1 MRFIFTSIAVLLI
14 SFSSLAQK
22 SLLLNFHLDGGFPLN
37 SYGNNRSMLASKI
50 SSLNTQAGISL
61 TARFWDRIGLTFGAA
76 QNYMYWNM
84 RDKAFEDRNPGYV
97 VHLKNSNFYYSTFAS
112 LQLIQKLSSKTFLY
126 IQGGISLNLIGAG
139 KVTDNKVFVKGN
151 EHITSTTL
159 YNNENKSITGEIGIQ
174 KYIGQRHMICFGIKV
189 NGGKEDIINGS
200 YVSDNQTGNVYKD
213 TYNSKGSY
221 GGLTFK
227 YSYVLAH
234 TEKKVKQPKL
244 PKHEEEPPI
253 VKEEKPPV
261 DTVQKQPARDTIIPK
276 KVEGREVKILH
287 KLNVKNRKIT
297 VKVWDHEQVDGDRI
311 SINVNG
317 KWVLINYTLQK
328 QQKVFEVE
336 LNDGPNYFVLHALN
350 LGKYPPN
357 TAAII
362 VDDGQHEN
370 QIILESTLETSGTIE
385 ITVDQK

>member
-1 MRFIFTSIAVLLI
+1 
-14 SFSSLAQK
+14 
-22 SLLLNFHLDGGFPLN
+22 
-37 SYGNNRSMLASKI
+37 
-50 SSLNTQAGISL
+50 
-61 TARFWDRIGLTFGAA
+61 
-76 QNYMYWNM
+76 
-84 RDKAFEDRNPGYV
+84 
-97 VHLKNSNFYYSTFAS
+97 
-112 LQLIQKLSSKTFLY
+112 LY

-139 KVTDNKVFVKGN
+139 KVTDSKVFVKGN

-174 KYIGQRHMICFGIKV
+174 KYLGERHMVSFGIKM
-189 NGGKEDIINGS
+189 NAGQEDIINGS
-200 YVSDNQTGNVYKD
+200 YVSDNQNGVVYKD

-234 TEKKVKQPKL
+234 TPKKVKQPKP

-253 VKEEKPPV
+253 VKEEKPKEEKPKV

-276 KVEGREVKILH
+276 KVEGREVKITH
-287 KLNVKNRKIT
+287 KINVKNRKIT

-317 KWVLINYTLQK
+317 RWVLINYTLQK

-362 VDDGQHEN
+362 IDDGQHEN